1 MENNG
6 LFSMDIQMTMIPE
19 GGDLIRSGKDLKVI
33 YGFENMPLLALWG
46 GNKEQ
51 STHNKRNPNEQ
62 NFDWWGNAL
71 MPNNPE
77 TQMNSA
83 TERVMHSVPLNSFGR
98 LQIEAAIK
106 DDLRFMKPFAN
117 VTVATEIIATD
128 VLKINI
134 KIIRPDNLEE
144 KQFIFVWDK
153 TKDELDMISNEY
165 IPNNNQ
171 PKPTGLQY
179 NLQSRLNS

>member
-1 MENNG
+1 
-6 LFSMDIQMTMIPE
+6 MTMIPE

-83 TERVMHSVPLNSFGR
+83 TERVMHIVPLNSFGR

-179 NLQSRLNS
+179 NLQESLNQ

>member
-1 MENNG
+1 
-6 LFSMDIQMTMIPE
+6 
-19 GGDLIRSGKDLKVI
+19 
-33 YGFENMPLLALWG
+33 
-46 GNKEQ
+46 
-51 STHNKRNPNEQ
+51 
-62 NFDWWGNAL
+62 

-98 LQIEAAIK
+98 LQIEAVIK
-106 DDLRFMKPFAN
+106 DDLLFMKPFAN